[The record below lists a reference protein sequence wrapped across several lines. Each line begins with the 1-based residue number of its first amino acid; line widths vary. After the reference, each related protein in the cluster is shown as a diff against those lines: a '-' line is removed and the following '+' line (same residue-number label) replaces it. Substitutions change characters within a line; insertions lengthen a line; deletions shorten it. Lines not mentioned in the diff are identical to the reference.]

1 MKSFRPKDDGHDSS
15 SGGGLFSQAGASPG
29 GRRLGG
35 RRETGPHDPLPPERL
50 EGNEDR
56 QGGRGCQGTGN
67 NPGGMGHGAA
77 GKVGRIEE
85 KTGQESKTFGVGY
98 VKDNG
103 ELENMYMAASDVA
116 GVALAGVKELFS
128 ENRRLEQRVADLESL
143 VQQLLA
149 QER

>member
-1 MKSFRPKDDGHDSS
+1 
-15 SGGGLFSQAGASPG
+15 
-29 GRRLGG
+29 
-35 RRETGPHDPLPPERL
+35 
-50 EGNEDR
+50 
-56 QGGRGCQGTGN
+56 
-67 NPGGMGHGAA
+67 MGHGAA